1 MAGTPQNYPPE
12 APPSPIEQ
20 QQPPPQ
26 PQPPV
31 QQPQYYPQPVYYLPS
46 KKKSPPEKKWLWI
59 GVIGIIIVIIGGI
72 IATIGQST
80 SPPNQWNYYDK
91 SGNFDRKG
99 YYQDYYAWQNN
110 TRTTL
115 SVGKILNGIGDALV
129 GIMTIGLMVDSKISE
144 EKRKYLL
151 LISAILF
158 GLLMIATMV
167 TYMNTLP
174 MYSTPP
180 SYYP

>member
-1 MAGTPQNYPPE
+1 M
-12 APPSPIEQ
+12 EQ
-20 QQPPPQ
+20 QPPQ
-26 PQPPV
+26 PQPPT
-31 QQPQYYPQPVYYLPS
+31 QQPQYYSQPVYYPPP

-72 IATIGQST
+72 IAAIGQST
-80 SPPNQWNYYDK
+80 SPPNPWNYYDK
-91 SGNFDRKG
+91 SGHFDEKG

-115 SVGKILNGIGDALV
+115 SVGKLLNVIGDALV
-129 GIMTIGLMVDSKISE
+129 GIMTIGLMIDPNISE

-151 LISAILF
+151 LIAAILF

-167 TYMNTLP
+167 IYMNTLP
-174 MYSTPP
+174 MYSTSPP